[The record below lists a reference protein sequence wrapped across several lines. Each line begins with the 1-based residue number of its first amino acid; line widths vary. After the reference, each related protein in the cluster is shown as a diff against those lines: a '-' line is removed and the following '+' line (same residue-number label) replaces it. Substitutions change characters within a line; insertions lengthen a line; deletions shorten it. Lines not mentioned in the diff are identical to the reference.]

1 MDDKPEQEEPK
12 KDFNKLDLNQLQSF
26 SFGTQ
31 WTQEKAAPG
40 GGGRSRD
47 DRPRRDGPRDDRKD
61 RRGFKRPSG
70 PPREGAGRPGG
81 GGAGGE
87 RRPQNDN
94 RGQGPRGRSGE
105 SRGPFRGNPD
115 RQQAHMG
122 PYISP
127 YFDATFY
134 PEDVSFA
141 ALAKTIRASCRTF
154 ELFDIAK
161 TVIAKQDRFVVV
173 LDRKPAKSAEA
184 PKRPFYV
191 SMPDSVPFETEEE
204 AVNHVMQKHLD
215 RFFRTE
221 EVETDPPKGSFQV
234 INKCGVTGELLGPPN
249 YHLYNQ
255 TVQQH
260 HATRLARMPF
270 ETFKSRIESVREPE
284 VIEAWLELMKKVTRY
299 TWVGD
304 GTAPAVAAPETSET
318 AVTAAAPD
326 AAPAETP
333 ASTEASES
341 SDATVTEAPAAEAPA
356 PEAAAAEDTPPAP
369 VAAEE
374 VSFDSINEAK
384 VFLLT
389 KIRDKVVRTF
399 EHGRF
404 HGRELANMPDGE
416 IKRAVLGAL
425 ERQQRFPL
433 DSANALRGRLRREGF
448 TIFKKGS
455 KGVSY
460 VCAVKRKFRVPGQTF
475 ADSIDQLI
483 TFIEKNPMV
492 KVGQL
497 PEKFLNISSTKPVEK
512 KPATPVVE
520 EPASEAEA
528 PAAPTAGEEK
538 PAEAAAPAP
547 VEAPAPEK
555 VELSAE
561 DQGRLKRMTL
571 DLRWLVTEGYV
582 TEFIDGGLFAA
593 APIPPAKPKPK
604 PQPKPKAAAKAPAVE
619 AQDSGAEAVAPAA
632 AEAAAAEPTPA
643 EPTPE
648 ATPSAA
654 EAEPEVSSRPEASV
668 EPVKEAVAT
677 EAAPEQVAEAE
688 VESTPVAAAS
698 EPEAPAATEVA
709 PAAETAPIEATPGSG
724 PVAATAEGV
733 EPPAAEPVVE
743 AQPDEAEPKPEASTD
758 SKEEEKPSA

>member
-31 WTQEKAAPG
+31 WSQEKAAPG

-47 DRPRRDGPRDDRKD
+47 DRPRRDGPRDEHKD

-81 GGAGGE
+81 GGGGGD
-87 RRPQNDN
+87 RRPQNDT

-122 PYISP
+122 PYVSP
-127 YFDATFY
+127 HFDATFY

-173 LDRKPAKSAEA
+173 LDRKPTKGADPA
-184 PKRPFYV
+184 KRPFYV
-191 SMPDSVPFETEEE
+191 SMPDSVPFESEED
-204 AVNHVMQKHLD
+204 AVNYVMQKHLD
-215 RFFRTE
+215 RFFTTE
-221 EVETDPPKGSFQV
+221 QVETDPPKGSFQV

-299 TWVGD
+299 TWLGD
-304 GTAPAVAAPETSET
+304 GTAPAAAAPETSATE
-318 AVTAAAPD
+318 VAAPAPD
-326 AAPAETP
+326 AAPVETP
-333 ASTEASES
+333 AEAS
-341 SDATVTEAPAAEAPA
+341 AQTEMTENTDDVAAEGPAAEAPA
-356 PEAAAAEDTPPAP
+356 PEAAPAEEVAPAP
-369 VAAEE
+369 VAADV
-374 VSFDSINEAK
+374 VSFDSVSEAK

-389 KIRDKVVRTF
+389 KMRDKVVRTF

-483 TFIEKNPMV
+483 TFVENNPMV

-497 PEKFLNISSTKPVEK
+497 PEKFLNISVGKPVEK
-512 KPATPVVE
+512 KTATPVVE

-528 PAAPTAGEEK
+528 PAAPTAAEEK
-538 PAEAAAPAP
+538 PAEAVAPAP
-547 VEAPAPEK
+547 IEAPAPEK
-555 VELSAE
+555 IELSAE

-604 PQPKPKAAAKAPAVE
+604 PQPKPKAAAKAPEVDAK
-619 AQDSGAEAVAPAA
+619 DSAAAAPAVV
-632 AEAAAAEPTPA
+632 EAAAAEPTSESAPAAPA
-643 EPTPE
+643 EPAVE
-648 ATPSAA
+648 SA
-654 EAEPEVSSRPEASV
+654 
-668 EPVKEAVAT
+668 PVV
-677 EAAPEQVAEAE
+677 AAPEPA
-688 VESTPVAAAS
+688 
-698 EPEAPAATEVA
+698 APAAAEVAPKPVVDA
-709 PAAETAPIEATPGSG
+709 PAAE
-724 PVAATAEGV
+724 V
-733 EPPAAEPVVE
+733 
-743 AQPDEAEPKPEASTD
+743 KPEAAAD